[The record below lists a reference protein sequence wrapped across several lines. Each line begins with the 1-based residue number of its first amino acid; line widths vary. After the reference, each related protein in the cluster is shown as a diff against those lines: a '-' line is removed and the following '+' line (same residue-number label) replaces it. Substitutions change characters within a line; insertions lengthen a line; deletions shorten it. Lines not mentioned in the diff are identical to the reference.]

1 VDFLMPFDSIDV
13 GDELPPDAEALALWQ
28 GVQALAGQARFKELK
43 RGRTG
48 PPTMP
53 PI

>member
-1 VDFLMPFDSIDV
+1 LN
-13 GDELPPDAEALALWQ
+13 
-28 GVQALAGQARFKELK
+28 LAGQARFKELK